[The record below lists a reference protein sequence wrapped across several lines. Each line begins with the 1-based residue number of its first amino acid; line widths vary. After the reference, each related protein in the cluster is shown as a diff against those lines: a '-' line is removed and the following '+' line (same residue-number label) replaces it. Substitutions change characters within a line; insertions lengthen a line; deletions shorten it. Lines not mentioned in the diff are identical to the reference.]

1 MIDKFIK
8 GTLCFLYNLFYIK
21 GSHERLSGRAIMK
34 KTLQKLLWTL
44 SNTASDISFAVRYWD
59 GETEVFGNSL
69 PIFTLIFNSKESV
82 KNILNKGTLGFGEE
96 YMAGNID
103 VDGDFYQLIR
113 LGIDPHFQNIK
124 LSHATKAALLLH
136 HLKSLNTI
144 KRSSKNIAHH
154 YDMGNDFYQ
163 QYLDDSMTYS
173 CAYFR
178 NETDTLEQAQQ
189 QKYEHICRKLQLEEG
204 ESLIDIGCGWGG
216 MLLYAARHYGI
227 NGLGCTLSVNQA
239 EYAREKIAQEGLD
252 NHISILLE
260 DYRNIKGQFDK
271 FVSIGMFEHVG
282 KKFIPTFMDKARTM
296 LKPGGIG
303 LIHTIGK
310 ESDTAEDPWTL
321 KYIFPGGYIP
331 ILDHV
336 IRTMGEKG
344 LVPVD
349 IENLRLHYAI
359 TLDRWAKRFEANTK
373 EIEKMFNRQLVRMWR
388 MFLYG
393 SSAAFRWGYIRLYQI
408 LFTNGL
414 NNELSITREHLYN

>member
-1 MIDKFIK
+1 
-8 GTLCFLYNLFYIK
+8 L
-21 GSHERLSGRAIMK
+21 K

-44 SNTASDISFAVRYWD
+44 SNNVSHIPFAVRFWD
-59 GETEVFGNSL
+59 GQTEIFGNGI
-69 PIFTLIFNSKESV
+69 PAFTLIFNRKESV
-82 KNILNKGTLGFGEE
+82 KNIFNKGTLGFGEE

-113 LGIDPHFQNIK
+113 IGIDPHFQDLK
-124 LSHATKAALLLH
+124 LSPVTKTAVLLQ

-144 KRSSKNIAHH
+144 NRSSRNITHH
-154 YDMGNDFYQ
+154 YDMGNSFYQ
-163 QYLDDSMTYS
+163 QYLDESMTYS

-178 NETDTLEQAQQ
+178 SEEDTLEQAQQ
-189 QKYEHICRKLQLEEG
+189 QKYEHICRKLQLKKG

-227 NGLGCTLSVNQA
+227 NGLGCTLSVHQA
-239 EYAREKIAQEGLD
+239 EYAKERIAREGLEK
-252 NHISILLE
+252 NISVLLE

-282 KKFIPTFMDKARTM
+282 KSFIPKFMDKTIKL

-303 LIHTIGK
+303 LLHTIGK
-310 ESDTAEDPWTL
+310 ENDTAGDPWTM

-331 ILDHV
+331 MLDHV
-336 IRTMGEKG
+336 IKTMGKRS

-359 TLDRWAKRFEANTK
+359 TLDRWAKRFEANAK
-373 EIEKMFNRQLVRMWR
+373 EIEEMFDQRLVRMWR
-388 MFLYG
+388 IFLYG

-414 NNELSITREHLYN
+414 NNELPMTREHLYR

>member
-1 MIDKFIK
+1 
-8 GTLCFLYNLFYIK
+8 
-21 GSHERLSGRAIMK
+21 MK

-44 SNTASDISFAVRYWD
+44 SNNASHIPFAVRFWD
-59 GETEVFGNSL
+59 GKTETFGNGI
-69 PIFTLIFNSKESV
+69 PTFTLIFKQKESAR
-82 KNILNKGTLGFGEE
+82 KMLSQGTLGFGEE
-96 YMAGNID
+96 YVAGNID

-113 LGIDPHFQNIK
+113 LGMDPHFQDMK
-124 LSHATKAALLLH
+124 LSPVTKTAILLQ

-144 KRSSKNIAHH
+144 KGSSRNIAHH
-154 YDMGNDFYQ
+154 YDMGNNFYQ
-163 QYLDDSMTYS
+163 QYLDESMTYS

-178 NETDTLEQAQQ
+178 TQNDTLEKAQE
-189 QKYEHICRKLQLEEG
+189 QKYEHICRKLQLKEG

-227 NGLGCTLSVNQA
+227 NGLGCTLSIHQA
-239 EYAREKIAQEGLD
+239 EYAKEQIVKEELEK
-252 NHISILLE
+252 NISIVLK

-271 FVSIGMFEHVG
+271 FVSIGMFEHIG
-282 KKFIPTFMDKARTM
+282 KGFIPTFMNKARAL

-303 LIHTIGK
+303 LLHTIGK
-310 ESDTAEDPWTL
+310 ENNTAGDPWTM

-336 IRTMGEKG
+336 IRTMGKND

-359 TLDRWAKRFEANTK
+359 TLDKWTKQFEVNAKK
-373 EIEKMFNRQLVRMWR
+373 IEKMFDQRLVRMWR
-388 MFLYG
+388 MFLCG
-393 SSAAFRWGYIRLYQI
+393 SSVAFRWGYIRLYQI

-414 NNELSITREHLYN
+414 NNELPMTREHLYR